1 MRFPIRIKIRRTG
14 LGVGRR
20 KSKMLEPC
28 ISDEPVSFILTPEPR
43 EVTNDTVNDSKA
55 SESAFKFPI
64 PLVVTF
70 EPTEFT
76 NDAGNES
83 MASEGKSSSF
93 DRNVTG
99 WQYMWSC
106 LGLDSPRQDLIDD
119 LTFAFTSEREGSG
132 ETTHSSSF
140 ESSCSSYDDDDEGS
154 GESSQPAVSR
164 VDQVLILSPMADDI
178 SDISSSSSDDCEDD
192 FDDGGDYDNGD
203 GDNDDFDNDG
213 HDDVGTDNNDFVEL
227 IL

>member
-1 MRFPIRIKIRRTG
+1 MGTWF
-14 LGVGRR
+14 
-20 KSKMLEPC
+20 
-28 ISDEPVSFILTPEPR
+28 
-43 EVTNDTVNDSKA
+43 
-55 SESAFKFPI
+55 
-64 PLVVTF
+64 
-70 EPTEFT
+70 
-76 NDAGNES
+76 
-83 MASEGKSSSF
+83 
-93 DRNVTG
+93 
-99 WQYMWSC
+99 C
-106 LGLDSPRQDLIDD
+106 LGLGSSRQYIDFVD
-119 LTFAFTSEREGSG
+119 DKTSVCDNQSKGLG

-140 ESSCSSYDDDDEGS
+140 ENSCSSYDDDDEGS